1 MTKIE
6 AFQTELQQFVRT
18 DAGLEGEEASLAS
31 TFTDFV
37 LEQLVE
43 SGDISNPISSEVLS
57 DSGRYQAA
65 AIDWDS
71 ERLVLTFFVTSYA
84 AQPGISSMTKAELTP
99 HFSRIQRFASACR
112 DGLFHDLDQSTE
124 VYDAARFIYD
134 IWSLATTLRFVL
146 LTNAALRT
154 SLPTSSEL
162 DGKKAK
168 FEVWDLDRIERL
180 VSSGK
185 AQEPLDVLVS
195 QYGSLKVQALGPFG
209 DGEGY
214 EAYLLVL
221 PGQFLADIYE
231 EFGPR
236 LLELNVRSFL
246 QTRNKTNKGMQDSL
260 RLEPERFLA
269 YNNGLSMT
277 ASGLETSLGE
287 NGIREVTRLKDLQI
301 VNGGQTTAS
310 LYHAAKRLNVS
321 LDSVLVQAKLTV
333 LSEVARAEWAPRI
346 SQFANTQNPIRM
358 ADFSA
363 NDPFHVELEK
373 LSRSIWAPAINGSG
387 QMTRWF
393 YERAR
398 GQYAD
403 ALAREKTP
411 AQKRAFS
418 ANHPKSQMF
427 AKTDVAKYEQAW
439 AQLPYLVALGNEKNF
454 NEFSQRMKD
463 SKQSQ
468 TPDATYFQRLIAK
481 AIVWKSTESQIK
493 AMNLGGYRSAAVAYT
508 VALISNR
515 TAMKVDID
523 AVWRAQ
529 QTSEVWKAVVSTI
542 APLVQAKLISS
553 AGNRNVLEW
562 AKKKECWTAI
572 QEIVWTP
579 SPQLISASKPDH
591 TRSTVASSV
600 AETSLPASNEE
611 IAGRKLISAMGASV
625 WFDLAGW
632 SKQTDNLQA
641 WQRGL
646 AGSIGSYL
654 AQDRPLSEKQVTQ
667 GVKIA
672 LEASRLGFEINADAK
687 QEIAS
692 SLSK

>member
-1 MTKIE
+1 
-6 AFQTELQQFVRT
+6 
-18 DAGLEGEEASLAS
+18 
-31 TFTDFV
+31 
-37 LEQLVE
+37 
-43 SGDISNPISSEVLS
+43 
-57 DSGRYQAA
+57 
-65 AIDWDS
+65 
-71 ERLVLTFFVTSYA
+71 
-84 AQPGISSMTKAELTP
+84 
-99 HFSRIQRFASACR
+99 
-112 DGLFHDLDQSTE
+112 
-124 VYDAARFIYD
+124 
-134 IWSLATTLRFVL
+134 
-146 LTNAALRT
+146 
-154 SLPTSSEL
+154 
-162 DGKKAK
+162 
-168 FEVWDLDRIERL
+168 
-180 VSSGK
+180 
-185 AQEPLDVLVS
+185 
-195 QYGSLKVQALGPFG
+195 LGPFG
-209 DGEGY
+209 NSEGY
-214 EAYLLVL
+214 EAYLLVI

-277 ASGLETSLGE
+277 ASELDLSVGE
-287 NGIREVTRLKDLQI
+287 DGIRQVAGLKDLQI

-310 LYHAAKRLNVS
+310 LYHASKRLNVS
-321 LDSVLVQAKLTV
+321 LESVLVQAKLTV
-333 LSEVARAEWAPRI
+333 LSEAARAEWAPRI

-373 LSRSIWAPAINGSG
+373 LSRSIWAPAINGSS

-411 AQKRAFS
+411 AQKRSFS

-439 AQLPYLVALGNEKNF
+439 SQLPFLVARGNEKNF

-463 SKQSQ
+463 SNQSQ
-468 TPDATYFQRLIAK
+468 LPDATYFQRLVAK
-481 AIVWKSTESQIK
+481 AIVWRSTESQIK
-493 AMNLGGYRSAAVAYT
+493 SMNLGGYRSAAVAYT
-508 VALISNR
+508 LALISNR
-515 TAMKVDID
+515 TAMKVDLD

-529 QTSEVWKAVVSTI
+529 ETPEVWKVAVSTI
-542 APLVQAKLISS
+542 APLVQSKLISS

-562 AKKKECWTAI
+562 AKKKECWTAV
-572 QEIVWTP
+572 QEVPWTP
-579 SPQLISASKPDH
+579 SSQLISASKADL
-591 TRSTVASSV
+591 TRSAVAASV
-600 AETSLPASNEE
+600 VETSLPASDEE
-611 IAGRKLISAMGASV
+611 IAGRKFISAMGSLV
-625 WFDLAGW
+625 WFDLASW
-632 SKQTDNLQA
+632 AKQTNNLQA

-654 AQDRPLSEKQVTQ
+654 AKDRSLSGKQVLQ

-672 LEASRLGFEINADAK
+672 LEASRLGFEINADVK
-687 QEIAS
+687 QEIGN